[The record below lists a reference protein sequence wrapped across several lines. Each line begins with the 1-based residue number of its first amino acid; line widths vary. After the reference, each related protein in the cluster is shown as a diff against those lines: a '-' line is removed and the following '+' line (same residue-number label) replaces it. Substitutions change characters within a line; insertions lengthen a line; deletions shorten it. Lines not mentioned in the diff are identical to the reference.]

1 LRTSTKLDSKA
12 PRTRP
17 PAATPEAMENQ
28 MISLAIELAKKQLEK
43 GTASSQVI
51 THFLKLG
58 SCRETLEK
66 ELLVEQKVLLK
77 AKTEQIQSGKD
88 IKELYGQALD
98 AMRRYSGNK
107 VDESDD

>member
-1 LRTSTKLDSKA
+1 MRPITKPEQKLS
-12 PRTRP
+12 RTRP

-28 MISLAIELAKKQLEK
+28 MISLAVSLAKKQLEE

-58 SCRETLEK
+58 SCREQIEK
-66 ELLVEQKVLLK
+66 EVLLEQKKLLN

-88 IKELYGQALD
+88 IKELYGQALA
-98 AMRRYSGNK
+98 AMQKYSGNK
-107 VDESDD
+107 VDEQYD